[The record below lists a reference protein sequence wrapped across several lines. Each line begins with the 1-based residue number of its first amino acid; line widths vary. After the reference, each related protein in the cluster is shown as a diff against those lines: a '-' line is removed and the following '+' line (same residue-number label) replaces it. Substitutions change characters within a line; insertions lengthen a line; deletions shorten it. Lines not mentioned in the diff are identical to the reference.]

1 MYVSKVF
8 KRTVLI
14 KIIKWSGYKSV
25 TVRSPPPA
33 QEKRDQKSRKV
44 NQHVQQTRRTVWEA
58 FGFVEGNVASVA
70 LLSISRSKKSTKDPR
85 GHGGLPVLRSGR
97 GALPLNSY
105 FSLFISTSRTTRCFL
120 QQLFATYNNLVSK
133 HLSFVGIK
141 TLNNLNAFELVF
153 QQCCKTSC
161 ACLFAVLP
169 VLVHVAGWT
178 ICP

>member
-1 MYVSKVF
+1 MIGVQISD
-8 KRTVLI
+8 RSESPSR
-14 KIIKWSGYKSV
+14 SGENG
-25 TVRSPPPA
+25 P
-33 QEKRDQKSRKV
+33 KSRKV

-58 FGFVEGNVASVA
+58 FGFVEGNVASVS
-70 LLSISRSKKSTKDPR
+70 LLSISRSKKSAKDPR
-85 GHGGLPVLRSGR
+85 GHGGLPGSRSGR

-105 FSLFISTSRTTRCFL
+105 FSVFISTSGTTRCFL

-133 HLSFVGIK
+133 HVSFVGIK

-153 QQCCKTSC
+153 QQCSKTSC
-161 ACLFAVLP
+161 TGLFAVLP